1 MVVGGIGLHSRLPE
15 SGPRLHQMERTK
27 TMSTDNKEEKE
38 MATVQVSVPE
48 ELKRK
53 FKAKCVEQGVSM
65 TGMLLA
71 AIMAVVD
78 GQLTFEKD

>member
-1 MVVGGIGLHSRLPE
+1 
-15 SGPRLHQMERTK
+15 
-27 TMSTDNKEEKE
+27 MSTDNKEERE

-48 ELKRK
+48 ELKRR

-65 TGMLLA
+65 TTILLA
-71 AIMAVVD
+71 AIVAVAD